1 MPYARAWLLYDG
13 AMSETLKGKT
23 MVVTGGTAGIGRET
37 VLRLVAQGADVLFV
51 GRNRGK
57 ADAVLA
63 EAARL
68 GGGTASFLQGD
79 LSSLDDVRR
88 VAAEIRA
95 RLTRLDVLVNNAGAI
110 FTQRHLSVDGIEMTF
125 ALNHLNYF
133 LLTRELLPLLQAS
146 APARIVNVAS
156 AAHVGARV
164 DFDDLQ
170 GARRY
175 RTWKAYG
182 QSKLCNI
189 LFTYELARRLQ
200 GSGITANCLH
210 PGFVASEF
218 GDNNS
223 FYSRLA
229 IQIAKTVGAI
239 GVGNGAKT
247 SVYLATSPEVEGRT
261 GGYYAKSRPA
271 KSTARSH
278 DQLAAHRLWTVSE
291 TMVAPESSRQFAS
304 VT

>member
-1 MPYARAWLLYDG
+1 MTQDLH
-13 AMSETLKGKT
+13 GKT

-37 VLRLVAQGADVLFV
+37 VLRLVGQGADVLFV
-51 GRNRGK
+51 GRNQAK

-63 EAARL
+63 ETMRL
-68 GGGTASFLQGD
+68 GGGEATFLPAD
-79 LSSLDDVRR
+79 LSSLADIRR

-95 RLTRLDVLVNNAGAI
+95 RLPKLDVLINNAGAI
-110 FTQRHLSVDGIEMTF
+110 FTRRHLSIDGIEMTF

-133 LLTRELLPLLQAS
+133 LLTRELLPLLQANRT
-146 APARIVNVAS
+146 ARIVNVAS

-170 GARRY
+170 GARTFRA
-175 RTWKAYG
+175 WKAYG

-200 GSGITANCLH
+200 GSGVTANCLH
-210 PGFVASEF
+210 PGFVDSEF

-223 FYSRLA
+223 FLARLA
-229 IQIAKTVGAI
+229 IQVAKAVGAI
-239 GVGNGAKT
+239 GVRDGART
-247 SVYLATSPEVEGRT
+247 SVYLATSPAVEGQS

-278 DQLAAHRLWTVSE
+278 DQLAANRLWKVSE
-291 TMVAPESSRQFAS
+291 AMVAAGAAGGLSTVQSR
-304 VT
+304 

>member
-1 MPYARAWLLYDG
+1 MTQDLRG
-13 AMSETLKGKT
+13 RT

-37 VLRLVAQGADVLFV
+37 VLRLVGQGADVLFV
-51 GRNRGK
+51 GRNQQK

-63 EAARL
+63 ETMRL
-68 GGGTASFLQGD
+68 GGGEATFLAGD
-79 LSSLDDVRR
+79 LSSLADIRR

-95 RLTRLDVLVNNAGAI
+95 RLPKLDVLVNNAGAI
-110 FTQRHLSVDGIEMTF
+110 FTRRHLSVDGIEMTF

-133 LLTRELLPLLQAS
+133 LLTRELLPLLQDNRA
-146 APARIVNVAS
+146 ARIVNVAS

-170 GARRY
+170 GARRF
-175 RTWKAYG
+175 RAWMAYG

-210 PGFVASEF
+210 PGFVDSEF

-223 FYSRLA
+223 FLSRIA
-229 IQIAKTVGAI
+229 IQVAKAVGAV
-239 GVGNGAKT
+239 GVGDGAKT
-247 SVYLATSPEVEGRT
+247 SVYLATSAAVEGQS

-278 DQLAAHRLWTVSE
+278 DQLAAHRLWTISE
-291 TMVAPESSRQFAS
+291 AMVAAGAS
-304 VT
+304 GDLSTVLSH

>member
-1 MPYARAWLLYDG
+1 MTQDLH
-13 AMSETLKGKT
+13 GKT

-37 VLRLVAQGADVLFV
+37 VLRLVGQGADVLFV
-51 GRNRGK
+51 GRNQAK

-63 EAARL
+63 ETMRL
-68 GGGTASFLQGD
+68 GGGEATFLPCD
-79 LSSLDDVRR
+79 LSSLADIRR

-95 RLTRLDVLVNNAGAI
+95 RLPKLDVLVNNAGAI
-110 FTQRHLSVDGIEMTF
+110 FTRRHLSIDGIEMTF

-133 LLTRELLPLLQAS
+133 LLTRELLPLLQANRT
-146 APARIVNVAS
+146 ARIVNVAS

-170 GARRY
+170 GARTFRA
-175 RTWKAYG
+175 WKAYG

-200 GSGITANCLH
+200 GSGVTANCLH
-210 PGFVASEF
+210 PGFVDSEF

-223 FYSRLA
+223 FLARLA
-229 IQIAKTVGAI
+229 IQVAKAVGAI
-239 GVGNGAKT
+239 GVRDGART
-247 SVYLATSPEVEGRT
+247 SVYLATSPAVEGQS

-278 DQLAAHRLWTVSE
+278 DQLAANRLWKVSE
-291 TMVAPESSRQFAS
+291 AMVAAGAAGGLSTVQSR
-304 VT
+304 

>member
-1 MPYARAWLLYDG
+1 MTQDLRG
-13 AMSETLKGKT
+13 RT

-37 VLRLVAQGADVLFV
+37 VLRLVGQGADVLFV
-51 GRNRGK
+51 GRNQQK

-63 EAARL
+63 ETMRL
-68 GGGTASFLQGD
+68 GGGEATFLAGD
-79 LSSLDDVRR
+79 LSSLADIRR

-95 RLTRLDVLVNNAGAI
+95 RLPKLDVLVNNAGAI
-110 FTQRHLSVDGIEMTF
+110 FTRRHLSVDGIEMTF

-133 LLTRELLPLLQAS
+133 LLTRELLPLLQDSRA
-146 APARIVNVAS
+146 ARIVNVAS

-170 GARRY
+170 GARRF
-175 RTWKAYG
+175 RAWKAYG

-210 PGFVASEF
+210 PGFVDSEF

-223 FYSRLA
+223 FLSRIA
-229 IQIAKTVGAI
+229 IQVAKAVGAI
-239 GVGNGAKT
+239 GVGDGAKT
-247 SVYLATSPEVEGRT
+247 SVYLATSAAVEGQS

-278 DQLAAHRLWTVSE
+278 DQLAAHRLWTISE
-291 TMVAPESSRQFAS
+291 AMVAVGAS
-304 VT
+304 GDLSTVQSH

>member
-1 MPYARAWLLYDG
+1 MTQDLH
-13 AMSETLKGKT
+13 GKT

-37 VLRLVAQGADVLFV
+37 VLRLVGQGADVLFV
-51 GRNRGK
+51 GRNQAK

-63 EAARL
+63 ETMRL
-68 GGGTASFLQGD
+68 GGGEATFLPAD
-79 LSSLDDVRR
+79 LSSLADIRR

-95 RLTRLDVLVNNAGAI
+95 RLPKLDVLVNNAGAI
-110 FTQRHLSVDGIEMTF
+110 FTRRHLSIDGIEMTF

-133 LLTRELLPLLQAS
+133 LLTRELLPLLQANRT
-146 APARIVNVAS
+146 ARIVNVAS

-170 GARRY
+170 GARTFRA
-175 RTWKAYG
+175 WKAYG

-200 GSGITANCLH
+200 GSGVTANCLH
-210 PGFVASEF
+210 PGFVDSEF

-223 FYSRLA
+223 FLARLA
-229 IQIAKTVGAI
+229 IQVAKAVGAI
-239 GVGNGAKT
+239 GVRDGART
-247 SVYLATSPEVEGRT
+247 SVYLATSPAVEGQS

-278 DQLAAHRLWTVSE
+278 DQLAANRLWKVSE
-291 TMVAPESSRQFAS
+291 AMVAAGAAGGLSTVQSR
-304 VT
+304 